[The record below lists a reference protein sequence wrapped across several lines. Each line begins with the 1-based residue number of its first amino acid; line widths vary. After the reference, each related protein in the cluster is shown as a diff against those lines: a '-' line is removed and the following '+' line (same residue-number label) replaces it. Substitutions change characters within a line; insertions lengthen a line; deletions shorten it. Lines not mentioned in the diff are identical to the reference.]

1 MDGSLVMPRC
11 FPEKLVRHLI
21 SDAGSDTTR
30 SHASS
35 DHSQWSTR
43 TSMVHALRLP
53 KAKRWQDFVFIYT
66 PLLRYWIDSRQ
77 VPASA
82 QDDVLQECLRSIF
95 VGIGDFRRRRFE
107 RGSFRGWL
115 RTIVHR
121 RVADYFRATSK
132 SKTAPLGLVMDI
144 ETRPQRDP
152 AQLVAEENALRELEA
167 RALHLIRESTA
178 EKTWQMFWLSVVE
191 QVPTS
196 EIAERFGV
204 STAAVRVAKSRVL
217 MRLRRLFVDAAREP
231 EN

>member
-1 MDGSLVMPRC
+1 
-11 FPEKLVRHLI
+11 
-21 SDAGSDTTR
+21 
-30 SHASS
+30 
-35 DHSQWSTR
+35 
-43 TSMVHALRLP
+43 
-53 KAKRWQDFVFIYT
+53 
-66 PLLRYWIDSRQ
+66 
-77 VPASA
+77 
-82 QDDVLQECLRSIF
+82 
-95 VGIGDFRRRRFE
+95 
-107 RGSFRGWL
+107 
-115 RTIVHR
+115 
-121 RVADYFRATSK
+121 
-132 SKTAPLGLVMDI
+132 MDI

>member
-1 MDGSLVMPRC
+1 
-11 FPEKLVRHLI
+11 
-21 SDAGSDTTR
+21 
-30 SHASS
+30 
-35 DHSQWSTR
+35 
-43 TSMVHALRLP
+43 
-53 KAKRWQDFVFIYT
+53 
-66 PLLRYWIDSRQ
+66 
-77 VPASA
+77 
-82 QDDVLQECLRSIF
+82 
-95 VGIGDFRRRRFE
+95 
-107 RGSFRGWL
+107 
-115 RTIVHR
+115 
-121 RVADYFRATSK
+121 
-132 SKTAPLGLVMDI
+132 MDI
-144 ETRPQRDP
+144 EARPQRDP